1 MCVQVRMWCSRAWGR
16 VCWTTPSWATTP
28 ASLLMD
34 RQVRVKNLGNIRSSS
49 ILLLA
54 WVLKVKLSPKCNL
67 GLLCECIWGQTDF
80 QWECYGHFY
89 NSIKICIFKTV
100 RSLDTTWNSAGSITR
115 VSTHQ
120 HQQFTKK
127 KVFEQLMLA
136 VACSARRRPASGE
149 ESMSE
154 WDVTWRTVKVEL
166 LSSNNYPHQ
175 ISRHFSGFWF

>member
-1 MCVQVRMWCSRAWGR
+1 MTLDLDGKRENTKSGLNVKKLGKLFCLSRVILKCSWSCGLYFEMMKCVFWCVQVRMWCSRAWGR

-100 RSLDTTWNSAGSITR
+100 RSLDTTWNFAGSITR

-120 HQQFTKK
+120 HQHWQHCLCA
-127 KVFEQLMLA
+127 Q
-136 VACSARRRPASGE
+136 S
-149 ESMSE
+149 
-154 WDVTWRTVKVEL
+154 
-166 LSSNNYPHQ
+166 H
-175 ISRHFSGFWF
+175 